1 MRIPTRPGSA
11 ALLPLLVLVAGCGG
25 AGEATPTTSTA
36 AERPALPAPVVERL
50 VAHSDAVA
58 LKLAAGD
65 VCGAA
70 QEADKLQGEYVA
82 IVNEGGVP
90 TVFQEE
96 IGARVNELVDSVNC
110 PPPPAP
116 TETQAGEDA
125 GGDDRGNG
133 KANDRKKD
141 KDKAKGHGKGK
152 GKGGGDD

>member
-1 MRIPTRPGSA
+1 MRIPTRRGSA

-25 AGEATPTTSTA
+25 ADDATPTTSTA
-36 AERPALPAPVVERL
+36 AERPALAAPVVERL

-82 IVNEGGVP
+82 VVNEGGVP
-90 TVFQEE
+90 TIFQEE
-96 IGARVNELVDSVNC
+96 IGARVNELVDSINC

-116 TETQAGEDA
+116 TQTQAEDGA

-133 KANDRKKD
+133 KANGRKKD
-141 KDKAKGHGKGK
+141 KANDHGKGK
-152 GKGGGDD
+152 RDKHGGGDD